1 MHPSLISI
9 YDRMPVPLQD
19 LAISAY
25 GMRLRRTRYGR
36 ESARHRQQLDNFYL
50 ASPSKQESLQNELLR
65 GILTTAFESVPYYQS
80 LGVANRIDLTTVTAR
95 SLPTVLPILDRS
107 VLRARNSEFFS
118 TKLKN
123 RDFRQIGTSGT
134 SGSPLNV
141 RVSIDAL
148 KHNYAHFYRFL
159 NQAGV
164 DPFERSATFAGRTIL
179 GSNVSNNI
187 YWRRNFA
194 MNDLLCSSYHISRDT
209 AHQYLCALGN
219 WNPTYIDSYPSA
231 IYELALAA
239 TTEDIKHTVRPK
251 CIITSSETLFDYQRK
266 VIEDCF
272 KCKVYDHYGNA
283 EMGAWITETSNH
295 EYQASPTYSIV
306 EVVRE
311 DGQPAQPGETGE
323 LVCTNL
329 FNHAMPLLRYRI
341 GDRVRLASN
350 VHDNSI
356 GAIGPVI
363 QQIEGRTD
371 DTIILADG
379 TRVGR
384 LDPVFKG
391 VTGIVETQIIQ
402 KTYSHFEIKYVPDTD
417 FDPQSL
423 KMISSELHLRLGSD
437 SEIDFIQG
445 SDIPKTSSGKMRAV
459 VSELGN

>member
-311 DGQPAQPGETGE
+311 GSFTAAARS
-323 LVCTNL
+323 L
-329 FNHAMPLLRYRI
+329 
-341 GDRVRLASN
+341 S
-350 VHDNSI
+350 
-356 GAIGPVI
+356 
-363 QQIEGRTD
+363 TD

-437 SEIDFIQG
+437 SEIDFIQV